1 MNRILNVHMGGG
13 GGGGI
18 SFTSIQTLNKTDYFG
33 PAFILG
39 RIYFMRKDWIN
50 IILLQSCITFS
61 MFTDEEM
68 QKNLD

>member
-1 MNRILNVHMGGG
+1 M
-13 GGGGI
+13 

-33 PAFILG
+33 PVLVLG
-39 RIYFMRKDWIN
+39 VCFFLRKDWMN
-50 IILLQSCITFS
+50 IILLKSFITFS